1 MTSGPT
7 MAMLAAVRG
16 EPYAIGYSGTAQY
29 DYAPD
34 VARAFLM
41 AAGAEREGAAVY
53 NTPGVA
59 ASVEDVVAA
68 IRAVVPEA
76 EITWSGDAAA
86 VPARARCDRLRPRR
100 RPLPAHPARRRRRG
114 DDRALPRR
122 RVAGLG

>member
-1 MTSGPT
+1 

-59 ASVEDVVAA
+59 ASVADVVAA

-76 EITWSGDAAA
+76 EITWSGDPLPFPPELDAIGFDRDVGPFPRTPLDVGVAATIEHFRAAA
-86 VPARARCDRLRPRR
+86 
-100 RPLPAHPARRRRRG
+100 
-114 DDRALPRR
+114 
-122 RVAGLG
+122 